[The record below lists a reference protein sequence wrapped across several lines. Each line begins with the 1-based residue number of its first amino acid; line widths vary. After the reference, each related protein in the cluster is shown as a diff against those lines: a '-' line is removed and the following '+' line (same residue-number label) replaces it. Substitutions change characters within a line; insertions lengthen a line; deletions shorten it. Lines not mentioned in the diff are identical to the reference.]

1 MVVHGV
7 TGKSIH
13 ETRLVATMIVE
24 RVPSLLTFN
33 TRDFA
38 RFNEI
43 VVLEPHDVAQ
53 GAASGPRS
61 P

>member
-1 MVVHGV
+1 
-7 TGKSIH
+7 
-13 ETRLVATMIVE
+13 LVATMIVE